1 MMEDGSVGAQSDSSN
16 ASSSDPP
23 QKKGKNDSSKA
34 TVSKGT
40 DEYMKKRA
48 RNNEAVRK
56 SRVKS
61 RMRIEETQHRVNLLT
76 KENSDLKT
84 KVTLLTK
91 ELNVLRSLFANG
103 AVTSVTLPGTVSVLD
118 NTLEV
123 KTEPSSTASKS
134 GEE

>member
-1 MMEDGSVGAQSDSSN
+1 MEDGSVGAQSDSSN
-16 ASSSDPP
+16 CEQLDANSSYPPKKKSKNASS
-23 QKKGKNDSSKA
+23 KV

-40 DEYMKKRA
+40 DEYLRKRA

-61 RMRIEETQHRVNLLT
+61 RLRIEDTQNRVDLLAQ
-76 KENSDLKT
+76 ENSDLKT

-103 AVTSVTLPGTVSVLD
+103 SVTLPGNVSIE

-123 KTEPSSTASKS
+123 KTEPLTNNSD
-134 GEE
+134 

>member
-1 MMEDGSVGAQSDSSN
+1 MEDSSVDAQSDSSN
-16 ASSSDPP
+16 CELEANSSDLPKKKNKNASS
-23 QKKGKNDSSKA
+23 KV

-40 DEYMKKRA
+40 DEYLRKRA

-61 RMRIEETQHRVNLLT
+61 RLRIEDTQKRVDLLAQ
-76 KENSDLKT
+76 ENSDLKT

-103 AVTSVTLPGTVSVLD
+103 SVTLPGNASIE

-123 KTEPSSTASKS
+123 KTEPLTINLD
-134 GEE
+134 